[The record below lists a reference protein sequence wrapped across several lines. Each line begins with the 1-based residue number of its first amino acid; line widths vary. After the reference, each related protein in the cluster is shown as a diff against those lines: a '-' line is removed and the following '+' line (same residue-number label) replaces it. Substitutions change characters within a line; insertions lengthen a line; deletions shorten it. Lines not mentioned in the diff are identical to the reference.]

1 MVYYSGDHFVIC
13 DRCAFKRLRS
23 ECRKE
28 WTGLLVCSDTCWETK
43 HPQLTIK
50 PKKDMQAV
58 KDARPE
64 VEDVYLSTSYAD
76 RITGADL

>member
-1 MVYYSGDHFVIC
+1 MVFHSGNHLVIC
-13 DRCAFKRLRS
+13 DRCGFKKLRT

-28 WTGLLVCSDTCWETK
+28 WTGLLVCSDTCWEAK

-64 VEDVYLSTSYAD
+64 VDDIYLSTAYAD
-76 RITGADL
+76 RITADDL